1 MKNILQKLLVLQL
14 GLWLVCISSAG
25 QFAQWVNPFIGTDC
39 CETFTL
45 WGNYG
50 GTYPGAVSPWGMVQ
64 LSPETSR
71 RPAECGYYYKD
82 TSLLSFSCL
91 AHHSG
96 YPNGSSGRLHF
107 TFAPLVSQ
115 QNVGRVSGGRSFS
128 HSEEEAV
135 PGYYAL
141 GFPEGDKIEM
151 TATPHNGL
159 FRYTSDAEQT
169 AVTVFDGGKLEKTD
183 SATLQASYMHSII
196 RFSQP
201 WHSCIIRNDTAYI
214 TFRKLPESE
223 GLNVWLSVSSSSFA
237 ASRENARGEIS
248 AWDFDKVRQQ
258 VYACWNEELD
268 CVSVETACKDDKVK
282 FYTALYHSFL
292 FPYIVS
298 DVDDECVKYTGFSP
312 WDTFRSLHP
321 LLSLLKPERQ
331 RQMVASLMHDYRA
344 GTALPKGPMSGFHII
359 PILLDAAVKETAGW
373 DVKQLF
379 EASLALW
386 KSYRS
391 NSFLH
396 DYLENGFVD
405 ASQERSVSITSELAY
420 NDWCLARLA
429 VLAGQ
434 PDEARLHAV
443 RSLYYRNLLDTE
455 TGFLLPR
462 NKDTFLKSAGE
473 LGYQESNKW
482 TASYFAP
489 HNVNDLINRIGGKE
503 AFATRLQAAF
513 KEGKIV
519 FDNEPVFHYPYLFIW
534 ADRPDLT
541 IQYIRQILENDFR
554 NSPGGLPGNDDLG
567 AMSSWYV
574 LSALGIYP
582 ACPGT
587 GEYLVTLPLFEKATI
602 QTDCGKVVIQRQGID
617 RKGTLPEIYLG
628 RKAISRWFVSHD
640 DLLQAGTL
648 TFSARNKL
656 VDSLSTEFPY
666 SVTAGKPDFRLT
678 ALKAD
683 SIKIRSGVSA
693 YLPFTVSNRGESGL
707 YIATLKDGEQPIA
720 HKKVCVDSGRSVSD
734 SLLFTC
740 YQTGLHT
747 LMLDDQ
753 KLIVEVSDSAVR
765 CVPFACKQIVAPSL
779 LKYGDTLHV
788 ELSVQNITGKTYSRR
803 LPIFL
808 DRNLYKYLDVTL
820 QPGQTA
826 CYTLQCP
833 SPSKGFHNLCLLGQE
848 HKFKVYNKPSEAC
861 LLSLDY
867 GNRNGSLVTDNSGF
881 ENHAQGH
888 GTLHWEKYSVE
899 TGEQAYLTLPASES
913 LMTTY
918 SQLTLLAWIA
928 PQHPVAGYADFFTKG
943 DYTLLKMEG
952 PEDLVFFAGGWG
964 RGVCQVKVPSDWYGR
979 WHLVAG
985 VCTGESLRLY
995 IDGKLLQEIPVQGK
1009 LSATE
1014 VNWNIGR
1021 NAEMPFSRFSVMKHA
1036 YTRIY
1041 GAALTSQEIEEI
1053 YRSECKQFQF

>member
-71 RPAECGYYYKD
+71 RPAECGYYYKH

-115 QNVGRVSGGRSFS
+115 QNVGWVSGGRSFS

-169 AVTVFDGGKLEKTD
+169 VVTVFDGGKLEKTD
-183 SATLQASYMHSII
+183 SATLQVSYMHSII
-196 RFSQP
+196 RFNQP
-201 WHSCIIRNDTAYI
+201 WHSCVIRNDTAYL

-223 GLNVWLSVSSSSFA
+223 GLNVWLSVSSSSFT

-258 VYACWNEELD
+258 VYACWNKELD
-268 CVSVETACKDDKVK
+268 CVSVETVCTDDKVK

-298 DVDDECVKYTGFSP
+298 DVDDECVKYAGFSP

-331 RQMVASLMHDYRA
+331 RQMVASLMRDYRA
-344 GTALPKGPMSGFHII
+344 GTALPKGPMSGFHIT
-359 PILLDAAVKETAGW
+359 PVLLDAAVKETAGW
-373 DVKQLF
+373 DVKQFF

-386 KSYRS
+386 DSYRS
-391 NSFLH
+391 SPFLSN
-396 DYLENGFVD
+396 YLDSGFVD
-405 ASQERSVSITSELAY
+405 ASLERSVSITSELAY

-429 VLAGQ
+429 ALAGQ
-434 PDEARLHAV
+434 PDEAQLHAA
-443 RSLYYRNLLDTE
+443 RSLSYRNLLDTE

-462 NKDTFLKSAGE
+462 TKQGFLRDAGE

-482 TASYFAP
+482 TASFFVP
-489 HNVNDLINRIGGKE
+489 HNVNDLINRLGGKK
-503 AFATRLQAAF
+503 AFAARLQIAF
-513 KEGKIV
+513 EEGKIV

-541 IQYIRQILENDFR
+541 IRYVRRILENDFR

-567 AMSSWYV
+567 SMSSWYV

-587 GEYLVTLPLFEKATI
+587 GEYLLALPLFDKATI
-602 QTDCGKVVIQRQGID
+602 QTRSGKVVVRKQDVD
-617 RKGTLPEIYLG
+617 RKEALPGIYLG
-628 RKAISRWFVSHD
+628 GKAVSRWFVTHD
-640 DLLQAGTL
+640 ELLRAGAL
-648 TFSARNKL
+648 IFSSGKSS
-656 VDSLSTEFPY
+656 VDSLSGELPY
-666 SVTAGKPDFRLT
+666 SVTAGKPDFQLT
-678 ALKAD
+678 TFKTD
-683 SIKIRSGVSA
+683 SMKICSGVSA
-693 YLPFTVSNRGESGL
+693 YLPFTVSNKGESGL
-707 YIATLKDGEQPIA
+707 YIATLKEAEHSIA
-720 HKKVCVDSGRSVSD
+720 HKKVCVDAGKTVTD

-740 YQTGLHT
+740 YRTGLHT

-753 KLIVEVSDSAVR
+753 KIVVEVSDSAVR
-765 CVPFACKQIVAPSL
+765 NVPFMCNQIVAPSL

-788 ELSVQNITGKTYSRR
+788 ELSVQNITGKTCSRR
-803 LPIFL
+803 LPVL
-808 DRNLYKYLDVTL
+808 LNDTLYKYLDVTL
-820 QPGQTA
+820 QPGQTT
-826 CYTLQCP
+826 CYTLQC
-833 SPSKGFHNLCLLGQE
+833 SSLSKGFHNLCFLGQE
-848 HKFKVYNKPSEAC
+848 HKFKVYSKPSEAC

-867 GNRNGSLVTDNSGF
+867 GNRNSTMVTDESGF
-881 ENHAQGH
+881 GNHAQGH
-888 GTLHWEKYSVE
+888 GALQWDNHSVQ
-899 TGEQAYLTLPASES
+899 TGEQAYLTLPASKS
-913 LMTTY
+913 LMANY

-928 PQHPVAGYADFFTKG
+928 PQYLVTGYADFFTKG
-943 DYTLLKMEG
+943 DYTVLKMEG

-964 RGVCQVKVPSDWYGR
+964 RGVCQVKVPADWYGH

-985 VCTGESLRLY
+985 VCTGKALRLY

-1036 YTRIY
+1036 CTRIY
-1041 GAALTSQEIEEI
+1041 GAALTSQEIMDI
-1053 YRSECKQFQF
+1053 YRLESELF